1 MRENIDLIILPMFL
15 LLIIFYLFLYL
26 PIERENCNKVKKLL
40 NQDTTY
46 MVGQGCYVNDN
57 GNIVKVELNKW

>member
-1 MRENIDLIILPMFL
+1 MRENIDLIILPMFI

-40 NQDTTY
+40 NQDVAY
-46 MVGQGCYVNDN
+46 MVGQGCYINDN
-57 GNIVKVELNKW
+57 GNLVKVELNK

>member
-1 MRENIDLIILPMFL
+1 MRENIDLIILPMFI

-26 PIERENCNKVKKLL
+26 PIEKENCNKMKKLL
-40 NQDTTY
+40 NQDATY

-57 GNIVKVELNKW
+57 GNLVKVELNK